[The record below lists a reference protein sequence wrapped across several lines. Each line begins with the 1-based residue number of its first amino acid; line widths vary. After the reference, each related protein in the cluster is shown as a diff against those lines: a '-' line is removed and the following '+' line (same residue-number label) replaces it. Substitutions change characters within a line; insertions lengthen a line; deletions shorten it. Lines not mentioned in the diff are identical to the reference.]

1 MAEGTPAELKDR
13 VGGRRVRAVLAGADD
28 LDLAA
33 GALRDAGFEGV
44 SIDRRARTVGAAA
57 PTGADDLSRALD
69 ALGGE
74 GVVVDEADLQRPTL
88 DDAFFSLAG
97 LTPPDEAGGEAGG
110 DALLQARS

>member
-1 MAEGTPAELKDR
+1 M
-13 VGGRRVRAVLAGADD
+13 
-28 LDLAA
+28 
-33 GALRDAGFEGV
+33 

-74 GVVVDEADLQRPTL
+74 GVEVDEADLHRPTL

-97 LTPPDEAGGEAGG
+97 LARPDEAGAETDD
-110 DALLQARS
+110 DALLEARS